1 MGILTVEIEEFIRL
15 SLIHPIL
22 DVRSPSEY
30 KHAHIPL
37 SKSLPLF
44 DDQERT
50 IVGTIYKNQSRENAI
65 KKGLEYFGRKMSK
78 IIEDAEEVTKNH
90 VNSGS
95 KTILIHCWRG
105 GMRSA
110 GIAWLLDLYGFK
122 VITLKGGY
130 KSFRNWVLDTL
141 LEPFPFIII
150 GGYTGSGKTE
160 IIHELTTKHKY
171 FTIYLEGI
179 ACHKGSAF
187 GAIGQNAQ
195 PTQEMFENLL
205 AFDIY
210 KIKVDELFIDKR
222 FVFIED
228 ESQRIGTINLP
239 QGFWINLKSCPTIFL
254 EIPFKERLEYITNHY
269 GKLDKNQLAAAI
281 TRIQKRLGG
290 LETKLSLGFLLDE
303 DFESCFSILLN
314 YYDKLYKKALERKSE
329 FLNSVTRLQCDD
341 VEKSTNTLKIIS
353 ILNDG
358 L

>member
-1 MGILTVEIEEFIRL
+1 
-15 SLIHPIL
+15 
-22 DVRSPSEY
+22 
-30 KHAHIPL
+30 
-37 SKSLPLF
+37 
-44 DDQERT
+44 
-50 IVGTIYKNQSRENAI
+50 
-65 KKGLEYFGRKMSK
+65 
-78 IIEDAEEVTKNH
+78 
-90 VNSGS
+90 
-95 KTILIHCWRG
+95 
-105 GMRSA
+105 
-110 GIAWLLDLYGFK
+110 
-122 VITLKGGY
+122 
-130 KSFRNWVLDTL
+130 L

-171 FTIYLEGI
+171 FTIDLEGI